1 MGTYARVHG
10 AAEIRFLGTHLRV
23 ALNLPDCL
31 LSLKYWPKIL
41 HTCGNL
47 DLAVSMNP
55 LFPQAVADVSKPQG
69 RDQASS
75 LSFH

>member
-1 MGTYARVHG
+1 MSGFEFVRLL
-10 AAEIRFLGTHLRV
+10 AE
-23 ALNLPDCL
+23 
-31 LSLKYWPKIL
+31 PKIL

-55 LFPQAVADVSKPQG
+55 LFPQAVADVSKPHG